1 MEIPTFS
8 FVIPTYR
15 LRDVNETVEC
25 YDQHFWKNGHSVRIV
40 VFDDSIPATQE
51 KYFPLLE
58 QTHTH
63 NELYYVGPREKEQF
77 LTYLNGRLRDAR
89 LEGIVK
95 NLFRPSYGG
104 NRNCA
109 LMYTLGELV
118 VSSDDMRPYALMED
132 SPESLDIDEICRGR
146 LHKAGKGDYVHKSF
160 DIMAA
165 FIDVLG
171 KKVVEVPE
179 NYERGQLLIDTGT
192 HLETNATKGLTQE
205 NSLMLERG
213 QVFDTDSIKIAQTFR
228 SGTNDID
235 AIDFIDMFLADE
247 QQVEPDALND
257 LYVLVNFRPV
267 VTKQNWRMDCGIAGD
282 DNTFGLPPFFPTRL
296 LFEADI

>member
-1 MEIPTFS
+1 METPTFS
-8 FVIPTYR
+8 FAIPTYR

-40 VFDDSIPATQE
+40 VFDDSIPANQE

-58 QTHTH
+58 QTRTH

-77 LTYLNGRLRDAR
+77 LAYLNGRLRDAR

-118 VSSDDMRPYALMED
+118 VSSDDDMRPYALMED
-132 SPESLDIDEICRGR
+132 SPESLEVDEICRGR
-146 LHKAGKGDYVHKSF
+146 LHKSGNGECVHTSF
-160 DIMAA
+160 EIIAA
-165 FIDVLG
+165 FQDVLG
-171 KKVVEVPE
+171 KSVLEVPE
-179 NYERGQLLIDTGT
+179 NYERGLLLNDTGT
-192 HLETNATKGLTQE
+192 HLETNATKGFAQQ

-213 QVFDTDSIKIAQTFR
+213 DVLDTHIVKIAQTFR

-235 AIDFIDMFLADE
+235 AIDF
-247 QQVEPDALND
+247 
-257 LYVLVNFRPV
+257 
-267 VTKQNWRMDCGIAGD
+267 
-282 DNTFGLPPFFPTRL
+282 
-296 LFEADI
+296 

>member
-1 MEIPTFS
+1 METPTFS

-25 YDQHFWKNGHSVRIV
+25 YDQHFRKNGHSVRIV
-40 VFDDSIPATQE
+40 VFDDSIPANQE

-58 QTHTH
+58 RTRTH
-63 NELYYVGPREKEQF
+63 NELYYVGPREKDEF
-77 LTYLNGRLRDAR
+77 LAYLNGRLRDAR
-89 LEGIVK
+89 LGGIVK

-118 VSSDDMRPYALMED
+118 VSSDDDMRPYALMED
-132 SPESLDIDEICRGR
+132 SPESLDTEEICRGR
-146 LHKAGKGDYVHKSF
+146 LHKARKGDYVHKSF
-160 DIMAA
+160 DIIAA
-165 FIDVLG
+165 LLDVLD
-171 KKVVEVPE
+171 KKVCEVPE
-179 NYERGQLLIDTGT
+179 NYERGQLLTDTAT
-192 HLETNATKGLTQE
+192 HLETNATKCLAPE

-213 QVFDTDSIKIAQTFR
+213 DVLDTDVVKIAQTFR

-235 AIDFIDMFLADE
+235 AIDFVEMFLADE
-247 QQVEPDALND
+247 EQVDPDALND

-267 VTKQNWRMDCGIAGD
+267 VTKQNW
-282 DNTFGLPPFFPTRL
+282 
-296 LFEADI
+296 